1 MTFQEQE
8 GQTRNVYEA
17 LLPEARKKQ
26 LPRLEW
32 FGKCR
37 SQTLELLQGK

>member
-32 FGKCR
+32 LGFCAAPKH
-37 SQTLELLQGK
+37 

>member
-17 LLPEARKKQ
+17 LLPEAGATTSQVGMVWKVP
-26 LPRLEW
+26 LPNTRIVA
-32 FGKCR
+32 R
-37 SQTLELLQGK
+37 